1 MTILGKIL
9 LWVSALVG
17 TFGAIIILL
26 LFALYLA
33 TGRGSRWEE

>member
-9 LWVSALVG
+9 LWVAALMG
-17 TFGAIIILL
+17 TFWAIIVVL

>member
-1 MTILGKIL
+1 MTILEKIL
-9 LWVSALVG
+9 LWVAALVG

-26 LFALYLA
+26 LFAFYLA

>member
-9 LWVSALVG
+9 LLVAALVG

-26 LFALYLA
+26 LFALYFA